1 MNNTTIT
8 AATRRNGGSPWA
20 GVRMRM
26 AGALILLCAAM
37 MAFPGVAKAQTARR
51 GCTSSGGF
59 QIDLIPSVNFDLGA
73 IPPPGTEIY
82 RTQTYVINYEC
93 VNYDRMGRPVTASP
107 QLQVLSDY
115 TALNQAVNRAGLAL
129 EIIVNGD
136 ENNPWRPNRE
146 PGLPISENHDA
157 GLPYTGESG
166 PRVLTL
172 IARLKVVNNTP
183 PTARYPVPSGT
194 IFKLIAGV
202 GAVLSP
208 GPFITNSPT
217 RMQFVPRCI
226 GDVSVD
232 SLVQFGRIIAMKGYM
247 GTLPQQ
253 YPFKVTTRIDP
264 SCNIGSLLTP
274 ATPDNERTQF
284 LMLLSAQ
291 FILQGPGRIDGD
303 GTSIILHN
311 EDGVENGLRMQ
322 ILDTE
327 NANQPV
333 PILPAP
339 VPPLRDDVGSFGQ
352 LAGSNP
358 AAAVHTYTAS
368 LTPDAGKELKL
379 GKYSTQVLVKVTYY

>member
-8 AATRRNGGSPWA
+8 AAIRRNGGGPWA

-26 AGALILLCAAM
+26 AGALILLCAAI
-37 MAFPGVAKAQTARR
+37 MAFPGVAKAQTVRR
-51 GCTSSGGF
+51 GCTSSGGAE
-59 QIDLIPSVNFDLGA
+59 IKLIPSVNFDLGA
-73 IPPPGTEIY
+73 IPPPGAEIY

-93 VNYDRMGRPVTASP
+93 TNYDRLGRPVTASP

-115 TALNQAVNRAGLAL
+115 TSLNQAVNRAGLAL

-136 ENNPWRPNRE
+136 ESNPWRPNRE

-166 PRVLTL
+166 PRALTL
-172 IARLKVVNNTP
+172 IARLKVVNNNP
-183 PTARYPVPSGT
+183 PAARYPVPSGT

-208 GPFITNSPT
+208 GPFITHNAT

-232 SLVQFGRIIAMKGYM
+232 NLVRFGRIIAMTGYM

-253 YPFKVTTRIDP
+253 HPFNVTTRINP
-264 SCNIGSLLTP
+264 SCNIGSLTAP
-274 ATPDNERTQF
+274 ALPDNERTQF

-303 GTSIILHN
+303 GTSIILRN
-311 EDGVENGLRMQ
+311 EDGLENGLRMQ

-339 VPPLRDDVGSFGQ
+339 VEPLRDDVGNYGQ
-352 LAGSNP
+352 LVGSNP
-358 AAAVHTYTAS
+358 AVVHAYTAS